1 MGQDMKGR
9 ELGVGIAQRKDG
21 RYTARFVDKRG
32 KRKQKYFKKLQ
43 ECRRWLAEAAY
54 IDRNSDLSAGDSM
67 TVDAWFDYFLNSVKG
82 PTIRPNTRRN
92 YTERYENNIK
102 DHIGRMHLA
111 DVKPIHCQQILNEMA
126 PQYAESTIYQCR
138 VTLYTLFEAAVE
150 NDILLRN
157 PVKKTVKIPQSK
169 KPKKRRVLT
178 VEEQKRFLDVAYGTS
193 NYNQFAFLL
202 QTGLR
207 TGEMIGLKWS
217 DIDFKKG
224 VIRIERSME
233 YRHATGE
240 WRIGPPK
247 SKSGYREIPM
257 TAECIRIL
265 ECQKMKMFSLKDVDP
280 QYKEFVFL
288 CRKGEPTKNSAY
300 DTSLFKLAQ
309 KAGMDSFSMHT
320 LRHTYATRCIE
331 AGMRP
336 KTLQMLLG
344 HSNIGITMNLYVH
357 LTDDEKKKEVEKVE
371 RMLKMVYKMV

>member
-1 MGQDMKGR
+1 MGQDLKGR

-21 RYTARFVDKRG
+21 RYTTRFVDKRG

-247 SKSGYREIPM
+247 SKSGYREIP
-257 TAECIRIL
+257 
-265 ECQKMKMFSLKDVDP
+265 
-280 QYKEFVFL
+280 
-288 CRKGEPTKNSAY
+288 
-300 DTSLFKLAQ
+300 
-309 KAGMDSFSMHT
+309 
-320 LRHTYATRCIE
+320 
-331 AGMRP
+331 
-336 KTLQMLLG
+336 
-344 HSNIGITMNLYVH
+344 
-357 LTDDEKKKEVEKVE
+357 DEKKKEVEKVE
-371 RMLKMVYKMV
+371 RMLKMV